1 MTLTGILVLIAVA
14 LILILL
20 EVFVLP
26 GINVAGIAGILL
38 LVLAIYFSYKDLGT
52 PVAHFILG
60 GTLVAS
66 ISLLVLALRS
76 NTWQRLSLKT
86 TIDSKVDSFETGSI
100 KPGDTGETL
109 TRLGPIGK
117 VIINGQTV
125 EAKSQNKIINANTAI
140 TVVKLEG
147 KQIIVKP
154 TE

>member
-1 MTLTGILVLIAVA
+1 MSLTGILVLIAIA
-14 LILILL
+14 MILILL

-26 GINVAGIAGILL
+26 GINVAGIAGLL
-38 LVLAIYFSYKDLGT
+38 ILVLAIYYAYKDLGT
-52 PVAHFILG
+52 PEAHFILG
-60 GTLVAS
+60 GTLVGS
-66 ISLLVLALRS
+66 IGLLVIALRS
-76 NTWQRLSLKT
+76 NTWHRLSLKT
-86 TIDSKVDSFETGSI
+86 ASDSKVDSFETGTI
-100 KPGDTGETL
+100 KPGDSGETL

-117 VIINGQTV
+117 VVINGQTV